1 MKAETY
7 LSIIGKKSDLTTKAT
22 PNYHE
27 KRLAETWLTRCP
39 EPRAINVLS
48 ASRKRP
54 VGSQLTF
61 FLKSRAVN
69 CQYEAGTSRWT
80 LTYKLWK
87 VHTSSWSASSRN
99 SLLNSFLQSVQSQE
113 QPIVSIIQKRP
124 PGPWLTS
131 WSNPTP
137 FYCQNHAEEAEKA
150 SWTVA
155 YLLFKPIAA
164 HCQYHAAK
172 ASLTLTY
179 FLFKT
184 QSSPLSASCRK
195 GFLDPDLQT
204 VQSPNI
210 SSQHNKKKGLLDYD
224 LHPVQKPEQHIV
236 SQCRKN
242 FMDPWLTSC
251 LKPRA
256 ACCQHHAEKA
266 EKTSWTLTYLL
277 FKAQSSQ
284 LSASY
289 RKGLLNPD
297 LQTVQNTKQAI
308 ISIMQNRAP
317 GCWFTSC

>member
-54 VGSQLTF
+54 VGTQPTF

-164 HCQYHAAK
+164 QCQYHAAK

-210 SSQHNKKKGLLDYD
+210 SSQHNKKK
-224 LHPVQKPEQHIV
+224 V
-236 SQCRKN
+236 SWTMTYILFKN
-242 FMDPWLTSC
+242 QSSTLW
-251 LKPRA
+251 A
-256 ACCQHHAEKA
+256 NA
-266 EKTSWTLTYLL
+266 EKTSWTMTYLL
-277 FKAQSSQ
+277 FKTKSSL
-284 LSASY
+284 LSASC
-289 RKGLLNPD
+289 RKGRKNLLDSYLPPF
-297 LQTVQNTKQAI
+297 QSPEQPIVSI
-308 ISIMQNRAP
+308 I
-317 GCWFTSC
+317 